1 MEKFKDID
9 NYIKV
14 NTKILFNV
22 VTGDYRGVYDS
33 RIEDIKNDEIRI
45 TTPTLKG
52 VPFPVYQNIEVEVS
66 FINEKG
72 RFSFKTKVLGRIVD
86 KIPLI
91 QIQKPDFIF
100 RKELRKYFRVGA
112 RLKIKFRNINY
123 KLKNGQPDIERTE
136 QSAIIKDISGG
147 GFRFVTDATIT
158 EGQAMEV
165 FEIEGIEIKNDVIC
179 RVVSIYNNADK
190 TDAGAEYI
198 SIKELD
204 RDKIIKYVFQRQ
216 IELRKMA
223 K

>member
-1 MEKFKDID
+1 MEKFKDVD
-9 NYIKV
+9 SYIKV

-22 VTGDYRGVYDS
+22 LAGDYKGIYDS
-33 RIEDIKNDEIRI
+33 RIEDIKGGEIRI

-52 VPFPVYQNIEVEVS
+52 IPFPIYQNVEVEVS
-66 FINEKG
+66 FLNEKG
-72 RFSFKTKVLGRIVD
+72 RFSFKTKVIGKIID

-112 RLKIKFRNINY
+112 RLKIKFRNIVY
-123 KLKNGQPDIERTE
+123 KIRDEQPEIERTE

-147 GFRFVTDATIT
+147 GFRFISDAKIN
-158 EGQAMEV
+158 EGQAIEV
-165 FEIEGIEIKNDVIC
+165 FEVEGIDIKSDIIC
-179 RVVSIYNNADK
+179 RIVSVYNEADK
-190 TDAGAEYI
+190 TEAGAEYI

-223 K
+223 R

>member
-1 MEKFKDID
+1 MEKFKDVD

-22 VTGDYRGVYDS
+22 LTGDYEGLYDS
-33 RIEDIKNDEIRI
+33 RIEDIMKDEIRI
-45 TTPTLKG
+45 TIPTLKG
-52 VPFPVYQNIEVEVS
+52 VPFPVYQNMEVEIS

-72 RFSFKTKVLGRIVD
+72 RFSFKTKVLGRIID

-91 QIQKPDFIF
+91 QVKKPDIIV

-112 RLKIKFRNINY
+112 RLKIRFRSINY
-123 KLKNGQPDIERTE
+123 KITDGQPDIQRTE
-136 QSAIIKDISGG
+136 HSAIIKDISGG
-147 GFRFVTDATIT
+147 GFRFVTDAEIT
-158 EGQAMEV
+158 VGQAIEL
-165 FEIEGIEIKNDVIC
+165 FEIEGIDVKSDIIC
-179 RVVSIYNNADK
+179 RVVSIYNNTDK
-190 TDAGAEYI
+190 TEAGAEYV

-204 RDKIIKYVFQRQ
+204 RDKIVKYVFQRQ